1 MDYNK
6 IIKESKLI
14 DIGFAL
20 GTTDEYTIKEYAA
33 EDGIELDWDKI
44 NEGVGKWESNYENI
58 LSDFV
63 TSASAQGH
71 DSSDDL
77 VGSASATKEQLLDI
91 LERADEVD
99 ETERRAY
106 FIEGT
111 GSMNEY
117 DNDLPS
123 PVGSSLEF
131 FDIPQELFD
140 EFYGKINEAKKIVV
154 KAGYK
159 VLK

>member
-1 MDYNK
+1 MDYNE
-6 IIKESKLI
+6 ILKESELI

-20 GTTDEYTIKEYAA
+20 GTTDEYSIKEYAE
-33 EDGIELDWDKI
+33 EDGIDLDWDEI
-44 NEGVGKWESNYENI
+44 NEGIERWESNYKDI

-63 TSASAQGH
+63 TSASEQGH
-71 DSSDDL
+71 DSDNDL

-91 LERADEVD
+91 LERADDVD
-99 ETERRAY
+99 ETNRRAY
-106 FIEGT
+106 FMEGT

-117 DNDLPS
+117 DNNLPS
-123 PVGSSLEF
+123 PIGSSLEF
-131 FDIPQELFD
+131 FDIPQEIFD
-140 EFYGKINEAKKIVV
+140 EFYGRINEAKKIVI